1 MTAAFPEKDV
11 AYALLRQNFTWESVG
26 DVQADTVKFIFVYW
40 FPDSGV
46 PLMRKMKV
54 GTHEGGIRQLFAQ
67 YHCDVNAGNLGEI
80 TPEIV
85 NTMLE
90 NITGKANHQV
100 AAREKKVEEKFERK
114 FIGGMD
120 GKTQAI
126 DIVDEGALKEAIAK
140 VRDNDQPGFD
150 FCLADFD
157 TSGKKPALKLKEVGG
172 GGLDAL
178 KAALAADSFNYGI
191 VRITETIDA
200 TEAVKFCYVKSQPE
214 ATPFRQKG
222 KLGLLA
228 GAVSAVFAPYHGDVF
243 CDTVDEL
250 KIEDVVLATK
260 KR

>member
-1 MTAAFPEKDV
+1 
-11 AYALLRQNFTWESVG
+11 
-26 DVQADTVKFIFVYW
+26 
-40 FPDSGV
+40 
-46 PLMRKMKV
+46 
-54 GTHEGGIRQLFAQ
+54 
-67 YHCDVNAGNLGEI
+67 
-80 TPEIV
+80 
-85 NTMLE
+85 
-90 NITGKANHQV
+90 
-100 AAREKKVEEKFERK
+100 
-114 FIGGMD
+114 MD

-157 TSGKKPALKLKEVGG
+157 TLGKKPALKLKEVGG

>member
-100 AAREKKVEEKFERK
+100 AAREKKVEEK
-114 FIGGMD
+114 
-120 GKTQAI
+120 
-126 DIVDEGALKEAIAK
+126 
-140 VRDNDQPGFD
+140 
-150 FCLADFD
+150 
-157 TSGKKPALKLKEVGG
+157 
-172 GGLDAL
+172 
-178 KAALAADSFNYGI
+178 
-191 VRITETIDA
+191 VRILFTARIA
-200 TEAVKFCYVKSQPE
+200 SSF
-214 ATPFRQKG
+214 
-222 KLGLLA
+222 
-228 GAVSAVFAPYHGDVF
+228 
-243 CDTVDEL
+243 
-250 KIEDVVLATK
+250 
-260 KR
+260 